1 MKWRWW
7 KTGENFY
14 YHFVLRENIN
24 FHCSDL
30 LYSRWLQPLSNIH
43 VIIRL
48 SERNTSAIVFMKSTL
63 LEFSMILEGKMD
75 RENFS
80 WNKMMLWKLWLLK
93 QGNFHSFNKMFVK
106 IFSTSCPNI
115 QQTDKFHNLF
125 KILLQIRMHFIPIFI
140 EAQMQIHVP
149 MNNSCYNIKL
159 KIEHQYDC
167 TINAGHP
174 NTITIKCF
182 LLFASSSRTLCS
194 IYNIGFSLFLLIK
207 VQYWNIDFKGI
218 FMFILADLMW
228 FDSWLKFLFISN

>member
-63 LEFSMILEGKMD
+63 LEFSMILEGKLD
-75 RENFS
+75 REGTLAGTKWYCENYDYWSKENFIDL
-80 WNKMMLWKLWLLK
+80 KKCLW
-93 QGNFHSFNKMFVK
+93 K
-106 IFSTSCPNI
+106 IFSTFCPNI

-125 KILLQIRMHFIPIFI
+125 KFYCKEECISFQYSLKYTNANP
-140 EAQMQIHVP
+140 
-149 MNNSCYNIKL
+149 CYN
-159 KIEHQYDC
+159 EQ
-167 TINAGHP
+167 
-174 NTITIKCF
+174 
-182 LLFASSSRTLCS
+182 
-194 IYNIGFSLFLLIK
+194 
-207 VQYWNIDFKGI
+207 
-218 FMFILADLMW
+218 FMLYH
-228 FDSWLKFLFISN
+228 